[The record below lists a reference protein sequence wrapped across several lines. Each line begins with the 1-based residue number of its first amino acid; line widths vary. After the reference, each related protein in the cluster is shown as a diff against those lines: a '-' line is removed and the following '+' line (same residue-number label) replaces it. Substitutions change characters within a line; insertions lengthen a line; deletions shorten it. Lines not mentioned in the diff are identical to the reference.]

1 MIHDADFRVTHFPV
15 GVQPAVRRD
24 LGGYWFPMLVF
35 GLLIIAAPL
44 VYQPS
49 GPSDADM
56 DVWNPAVN
64 SSSHIS
70 GLAFAPLQQF
80 GSCDSGLGDPMF
92 VALYWFSVVMFG
104 PLISTL
110 WYHRLAQRNGST
122 PQTGWYLLYAC
133 TSLALFVVAFPVI
146 EFVAV
151 HLPDQN
157 TPSPNTMVFLDILTT
172 CGFVAGLVIAAAAA
186 WPCRF
191 RTRLSTRRWAISW
204 FGILLTIAAAA
215 AIVFLTYLQ
224 PRDNYGAL
232 LIIGVGLLALSL
244 VERSRVCAVVAVL
257 FTASALMV
265 NLTGIWPVFR
275 LLGIKLAP
283 LPEATSTLVT
293 VALPVAIL
301 LTGAVIGFVRVLA
314 TSVAARYRTV

>member
-1 MIHDADFRVTHFPV
+1 MIHDADIRAGRFAV
-15 GVQPAVRRD
+15 GAPPAAKRD
-24 LGGYWFPMLVF
+24 LGGYWFPMFVF
-35 GLLIIAAPL
+35 GILIIASPL
-44 VYQPS
+44 AYQPS

-92 VALYWFSVVMFG
+92 VALYWFSVLMFG

-110 WYHRLAQRNGST
+110 WYHRLARRSGST
-122 PQTGWYLLYAC
+122 PQTGSYLLYAC

-151 HLPDQN
+151 HVPDQN
-157 TPSPNTMVFLDILTT
+157 TPSDGTMVFLDILTT
-172 CGFVAGLVIAAAAA
+172 SGFVAGLAIAAAAA

-191 RTRLSTRRWAISW
+191 RTRMSTRRWTISW
-204 FGILLTIAAAA
+204 LGILLAIVAAA

-224 PRDNYGAL
+224 PKDSYGAL

-265 NLTGIWPVFR
+265 NLTGIRPVLL
-275 LLGIKLAP
+275 LLGVRP
-283 LPEATSTLVT
+283 GSLPEAASTLVT
-293 VALPVAIL
+293 MALPGAIL
-301 LTGAVIGFVRVLA
+301 LTGGVIGLARVLA